1 MRRANLLNTS
11 STRRS
16 ACLLGCLAAA
26 ACAGPTEPE
35 PRPPREPEETGATVP
50 TTPAPEEDGCEG
62 LPMFL
67 LAGQSNMEGNVDSAL
82 FASLLDELAQGSDD
96 DLRDRLLAALHYW
109 YFEVDD
115 GYASYG
121 YTSEMAD
128 LEIEALIA
136 YRDAGLVGP
145 DLTAPHADTY
155 CAFDGP
161 AAPLAGGCG
170 YPFGP
175 ELMAGHAWAVGGG
188 APTSFVKVAEGGSTL
203 FTDWRSPASGG
214 VVGPEFQRLSR
225 TIVSLASDPAA
236 THPACADQ
244 ACRWGAF
251 VWFQGENDSFEE
263 QNASEYESNL
273 RNLLA
278 DVRAAAADPEL
289 PVIVVQ
295 TGAWAQSL
303 DYGREVAAAQQRVV
317 DDDPRA
323 TLVVTD
329 DLSGYYHYDPAAQLI
344 IGARVY
350 DAILS
355 LVDCADPAV
364 TDR

>member
-1 MRRANLLNTS
+1 MRPS
-11 STRRS
+11 SLPNPSSAARS
-16 ACLLGCLAAA
+16 ACLLASAAV
-26 ACAGPTEPE
+26 ACGGPTEPE
-35 PRPPREPEETGATVP
+35 PRPPREPEETGTTAP
-50 TTPAPEEDGCEG
+50 TTPAEDGCEG

-96 DLRDRLLAALHYW
+96 DLRDRLLAALQYW

-136 YRDAGLVGP
+136 YRDAGLLGP

-155 CAFDGP
+155 CAFDEP
-161 AAPLAGGCG
+161 AAPLTGGCG

-175 ELMAGHAWAVGGG
+175 ELMAGHAWAVAGG
-188 APTSFVKVAEGGSTL
+188 APTSFIKVAKGGSTL
-203 FTDWRSPASGG
+203 YTDWRSPTSGG
-214 VVGPEFQRLSR
+214 VVGSEYQRLSR
-225 TIVSLASDPAA
+225 TITSLASDPAA
-236 THPACADQ
+236 VHPACADE
-244 ACRWGAF
+244 ACQWGAF
-251 VWFQGENDSFEE
+251 VWFQGENDSFDE
-263 QNASEYESNL
+263 QPASEYESNL

-278 DVRAAAADPEL
+278 DVRAAAGDPEL

-303 DYGREVAAAQQRVV
+303 DYGRVVAAAQQRVV
-317 DDDPRA
+317 DEDPLA
-323 TLVVTD
+323 QLIVTD

-344 IGARVY
+344 IGARVLE
-350 DAILS
+350 AIQT
-355 LVDCADPAV
+355 LVDCADTAGS
-364 TDR
+364 R